1 MAGLCQRPGNERGSS
16 SGETRGSEWD
26 RRGVSIVS
34 RAAKGG
40 KTFSGMTT
48 NDQRR
53 TSSNFP
59 IVEPFWGM
67 HYDLHPSASAASDRE
82 MAL

>member
-1 MAGLCQRPGNERGSS
+1 M
-16 SGETRGSEWD
+16 
-26 RRGVSIVS
+26 VS

-53 TSSNFP
+53 PTINFP
-59 IVEPFWGM
+59 NVNPLGM
-67 HYDLHPSASAASDRE
+67 HCDLHPSSSAASDRE